1 LKTKQELKEL
11 LENKYALTLVKQR
24 ALNYVTRDLPSK
36 FDTHDTHLA
45 KCWVLAIIDTL
56 PKDEE

>member
-1 LKTKQELKEL
+1 MKAKQELSEL
-11 LENKYALTLVKQR
+11 LVDGYALTLIKRR
-24 ALNYVTRDLPSK
+24 ALDYMTKEVPSK

-45 KCWVLAIIDTL
+45 KCWVQAVIDTL